1 MFKMWN
7 KKLLRTKRTLQSS
20 DGSAS
25 GGLLKAVAVAL
36 LLIVQI
42 GAYGVVE
49 ARSYLNEK
57 SSDVPVQRNNEME
70 SATTMIE
77 FRDLLLQRIVPSPR
91 DASLTLLQLKSGSSS
106 SINNLDVVQGLQFH
120 AVHHPLLCD
129 EDLATGK
136 SRVNVQIVEP
146 SEEEEEVEEAVVD
159 QNERNVKYLC
169 AVWPVV
175 VGASGASQLEWLSAN
190 GIERRSA
197 GTWSTGTGDDKL
209 QYLLV
214 MHLGGQDG
222 GAKINDLKRYVRR
235 REKRIFGRHS
245 VAVIELNR
253 VAVYE

>member
-20 DGSAS
+20 DCSTS

-42 GAYGVVE
+42 GGYGVVE

-146 SEEEEEVEEAVVD
+146 SEQEEEAEEAVVD

-175 VGASGASQLEWLSAN
+175 VVRASGASQLEWLSAN

-222 GAKINDLKRYVRR
+222 GAKISNLKRYVRR
-235 REKRIFGRHS
+235 REKRIFGSHS
-245 VAVIELNR
+245 VAVIELN
-253 VAVYE
+253 

>member
-1 MFKMWN
+1 MIAMFKMWN

-20 DGSAS
+20 DCSAS

-146 SEEEEEVEEAVVD
+146 SEQEEAVVD
-159 QNERNVKYLC
+159 HNERNVKYLC

-190 GIERRSA
+190 GIERRST
-197 GTWSTGTGDDKL
+197 GTWSMGDDKL

-222 GAKINDLKRYVRR
+222 GAKFNDLKRYVRR
-235 REKRIFGRHS
+235 REKRIFGSHS
-245 VAVIELNR
+245 VAVIELN
-253 VAVYE
+253 